1 VGEGLRWLSRLTWWA
16 GRRKEAEAAAARA
29 IAVLETLEPGHQL
42 ALAYSNQAQL
52 DMLASRTEAALA
64 WASRAKELAERL
76 GDQETLTHALTNI
89 GTARLTGGDLG
100 GRADLEQ
107 AFEVAVAAGLDDH
120 AARALVNL
128 AGSTV
133 EMRDYRHA
141 RSDLDRALAFVA
153 RHDLAGYA
161 HYLTGVRA
169 SMRLDLGDQ
178 AGAEQDA
185 RTALT
190 QWEQRR
196 QGGIGAVYALVTLGR
211 LQARRGDPDAAA
223 TLQEAGD
230 EAHPTGELQWVGPVA
245 AARAEH
251 AWLLGETDRVAEEAA
266 RAFELAAQVRHPWF
280 AGELACWLW
289 RAGALP
295 EVPAVAAEPYRLL
308 MTGDWRAAADAWQV
322 LGCPYERA
330 LALAHGDAEARREA
344 LRLLD
349 DLGAGLAAQRVGGQ
363 LRAERA

>member
-1 VGEGLRWLSRLTWWA
+1 
-16 GRRKEAEAAAARA
+16 
-29 IAVLETLEPGHQL
+29 VLEGGEPGHQL
-42 ALAYSNQAQL
+42 AMAYSNQAQL

-64 WASRAKELAERL
+64 WASRAIELAERL

-89 GTARLTGGDLG
+89 GTARLASGDLR
-100 GRADLEQ
+100 GRADLER

-153 RHDLAGYA
+153 DHDLAGYA

-169 SMRLDLGDQ
+169 TVRLDLGDQ

-185 RTALT
+185 RAALAE
-190 QWEQRR
+190 WEQRR
-196 QGGIGAVYALVTLGR
+196 QGGIGAVYALVALGR

-223 TLQEAGD
+223 TLQEAG
-230 EAHPTGELQWVGPVA
+230 ERAHPTGELQWVGPVA

-251 AWLLGETDRVAEEAA
+251 AWLHGETDRVAEEAA
-266 RAFELAAQVRHPWF
+266 RAFELAVQVRHPWF

-289 RAGALP
+289 RAGVLS

-308 MTGDWRAAADAWQV
+308 MTGDWRAAADAWQA

-330 LALAHGDAEARREA
+330 QALAHGDAEAGREA

-349 DLGAGLAAQRVGGQ
+349 DLGASQAAQRVRRQ
-363 LRAERA
+363 LRAGSA